1 MGLFQPAWMGK
12 SKTNALAAVK
22 KLEKEKQ
29 LFKAV
34 LRSPH
39 EAVRKEALKRIADQE
54 LVKKILL
61 ESENSYIRAQAVE
74 KISDQAWLRDFIANR
89 PEDYVRVLAVCRL
102 TDQTALEAVAA
113 GDQDAACREVAIK
126 RLDNKELLRQIAG
139 RESCLACKRAAYSRL
154 GEDEMARYLACTDA
168 KLAMNKRREAVDGIS
183 DEQLLLD
190 IVRDDSLHL
199 DLRER
204 AAKRLLE
211 PGNAQQALLVLHGYS
226 LAELID
232 SLLTIIGEEP
242 SLLRETSEQL
252 PDGHARTAALIS
264 LGDQVL
270 IASAVM
276 KWNGTDSQLYK
287 LIQNLNDPALLAQVT
302 FEAKPPAAG
311 REAVQKITDQTVLLR
326 VIEKLTDTQTRRN
339 AVAQLTDQA
348 AIVAI
353 ARREDDANV
362 RLEAVGRISDPLV
375 ARDIALHDTDTACI
389 LKSLERLSSAQKAEV
404 VAEMPDAR
412 AAGMLPL
419 LAAYISNEER
429 LLQLMP
435 LGDTEGQTAALN
447 CLKREETLKAAARSA
462 ALLPSARLQAIFRME
477 KTTGRSLLAEFA
489 DEAIITEL
497 ARDWDTH
504 KSRLIALYKG
514 SERHRARIQKLDGSR
529 SHSDACHI
537 GYGHGDY
544 DSHFDLSKV

>member
-12 SKTNALAAVK
+12 SKANALEAVK
-22 KLEKEKQ
+22 KLGKEKQ
-29 LFKAV
+29 LLKAV

-39 EAVRKEALKRIADQE
+39 DAVRKEALNRIADQE

-61 ESENSYIRAQAVE
+61 ESEDSYIRAQAVE
-74 KISDQAWLRDFIANR
+74 KMNDQAWLRDFIANR
-89 PEDYVRVLAVCRL
+89 PKDYMRVLAVCRL

-113 GDQDAACREVAIK
+113 GDQDAACREAAIK
-126 RLDNKELLRQIAG
+126 RLENKELLRQIAG

-154 GEDEMARYLACTDA
+154 GENEMARYLTCTDA
-168 KLAMNKRREAVDGIS
+168 KLAMNIRREAVDGIS

-211 PGNAQQALLVLHGYS
+211 PANAQQALLVLQGYPLS
-226 LAELID
+226 EPID
-232 SLLTIIGEEP
+232 SLLAVIGEEP
-242 SLLRETSEQL
+242 SLLRETAAQL
-252 PDGHARTAALIS
+252 PDGYARAAAMIS
-264 LGDQVL
+264 LGDQAL

-276 KWNGTDSQLYK
+276 NWSGNNSQLYK
-287 LIQNLNDPALLAQVT
+287 LIQSLNDPALLAQVT
-302 FEAKPPAAG
+302 FGAKPPEAG
-311 REAVQKITDQTVLLR
+311 REAVQKIAEKTVLLA

-348 AIVAI
+348 AIAAI
-353 ARREDDANV
+353 ARRESDAAV

-375 ARDIALHDTDTACI
+375 TKDIALHDADTACI
-389 LKSLERLSSAQKAEV
+389 KKSLERLSDAQKAEV
-404 VAEMPDAR
+404 AAEMPDTR
-412 AAGMLPL
+412 AAGVLPL
-419 LAAYISNEER
+419 LADYLPNEER

-435 LGDTEGQTAALN
+435 LADLDGQTAALSR
-447 CLKREETLKAAARSA
+447 LKREEALKAAACTA
-462 ALLPSARLQAIFRME
+462 ALHPSVRLQAVLRLE

-489 DEAIITEL
+489 DEAIVSEL
-497 ARDWDTH
+497 AQGWDTH

-514 SERHRARIQKLDGSR
+514 SERHRTRIQKLDGSR